1 MYSRLGGEQRRL
13 RPPSWTWCLAL
24 EQNEIK
30 RTWGILYHRAY
41 SRIKHF
47 FEMDSEIFWILK
59 ILVVVVN
66 FAWWGG
72 AAHIAAHKTPKMQ
85 SYSLG
90 SLFSLGQKDTI
101 KPIIE
106 QFCLWACTAQSVFLS
121 SIFAQP
127 VFGKFCPCSTP
138 FQSLSLPLKSIW
150 PPLKSIW
157 PQSGHLWSQSG
168 HNLATSE
175 VNLATCCASW
185 ILRIQKNSD
194 SISKKCL
201 IELIYQQ
208 YYQQSIVSV
217 LVSVSLHTNVWARP
231 STMIFGS
238 WPQEAV
244 GGESKKRSGT
254 DQPWGLGQ
262 APPGGRSCVFKWNL
276 KAETPG
282 SSAGKQS
289 SQGEKG
295 DVP

>member
-1 MYSRLGGEQRRL
+1 MSNGCIVGWAVSSGDSAHHPEHDVWRLNKMR
-13 RPPSWTWCLAL
+13 S
-24 EQNEIK
+24 K

-90 SLFSLGQKDTI
+90 SLFSLGQKDTV

-106 QFCLWACTAQSVFLS
+106 QFCLWACTAQSVLSQFLS
-121 SIFAQP
+121 LLS
-127 VFGKFCPCSTP
+127 
-138 FQSLSLPLKSIW
+138 QSLVNSVLVQLPFNPFHSLWS
-150 PPLKSIW
+150 
-157 PQSGHLWSQSG
+157 QSGHLWSQSG

-185 ILRIQKNSD
+185 ILRIQKKSD